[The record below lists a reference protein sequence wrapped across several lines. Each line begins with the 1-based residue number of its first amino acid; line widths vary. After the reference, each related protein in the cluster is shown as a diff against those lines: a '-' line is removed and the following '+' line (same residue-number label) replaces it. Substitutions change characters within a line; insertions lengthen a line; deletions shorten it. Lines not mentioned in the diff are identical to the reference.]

1 MNKTEMVDLLTH
13 TDYGRTT
20 RILFDRLRRKNY
32 DSRMFYSKIQ
42 NFRQHLLFK
51 KTLKKILKD
60 PERFLRIRLWDPM
73 ILAFLTPP
81 QFEMFLAAGKSA
93 YNKYLIYDLN
103 KIKLA
108 RFE

>member
-1 MNKTEMVDLLTH
+1 MNHFDPDPTQFAQDYKEYLTKVEQTHKKQFNKTDMVELLTH

-20 RILFDRLRRKNY
+20 RILFDRLRRKGY

-60 PERFLRIRLWDPM
+60 PERFLRIRL
-73 ILAFLTPP
+73 
-81 QFEMFLAAGKSA
+81 
-93 YNKYLIYDLN
+93 
-103 KIKLA
+103 
-108 RFE
+108 